1 MFIISIFGGGI
12 STMGG
17 ELERDFSTNGGELE
31 SELSTSDSENNKK
44 NETFFLVFRIMGY
57 WKKEVNN
64 FFWNF
69 LAIIGKLVVLLHLET
84 I

>member
-1 MFIISIFGGGI
+1 
-12 STMGG
+12 MGG

-57 WKKEVNN
+57 
-64 FFWNF
+64 
-69 LAIIGKLVVLLHLET
+69 
-84 I
+84 